1 MEPTILFV
9 ITITNYSVIY
19 SIIHLLLSSYIIDG
33 IGLSA
38 SNKQPMWV
46 LICSIVESPRELLNR
61 RQKNL
66 ILSIWIGKEQPD
78 IDLWLDQTF
87 TQVAHLKS
95 PGFLTRLGSQIMLKL
110 CSDWRLSCFEQG
122 S

>member
-95 PGFLTRLGSQIMLKL
+95 PGKHTFKKEEISLFLGK
-110 CSDWRLSCFEQG
+110 
-122 S
+122 